1 MDLLPK
7 MPKFS
12 RYCDVTPNT
21 KSGLAG
27 AIAEYV
33 IFADNG
39 ALRTDLKPE
48 IRPGK
53 LLKDAH
59 FNQQAARR
67 NSLHFNK
74 IACGDG
80 NRSVN

>member
-12 RYCDVTPNT
+12 RYCDVTPNA
-21 KSGLAG
+21 KSGFAG

-33 IFADNG
+33 IFADNR
-39 ALRTDLKPE
+39 ALRIDPKAE
-48 IRPGK
+48 IRLGK

-59 FNQQAARR
+59 LNQQAARR

-74 IACGDG
+74 VARGDG
-80 NRSVN
+80 DRSVN